1 VNWSIGMPYIFSFV
15 GAGIFME
22 LIKTKPNKISIIIVD
37 SNAIFLIII
46 NLLVFHIIY
55 LKHIK

>member
-1 VNWSIGMPYIFSFV
+1 MNWSIGMSYTFSLV
-15 GAGIFME
+15 GAGIFIE
-22 LIKTKPNKISIIIVD
+22 LIKTKPNMISTINVD
-37 SNAIFLIII
+37 SNTIFLIII

>member
-1 VNWSIGMPYIFSFV
+1 MSYTFSLV
-15 GAGIFME
+15 GAGIFIE
-22 LIKTKPNKISIIIVD
+22 LIKTKPNKVSTIIVD

>member
-1 VNWSIGMPYIFSFV
+1 MSYTFSFT
-15 GAGIFME
+15 GAGIFIE
-22 LIKTKPNKISIIIVD
+22 LIKKKPNKISTIIND
-37 SNAIFLIII
+37 SIAIFLIII